1 MSLIEQ
7 QAIDKIEVI
16 GVEFPMVQVRRA
28 DIILKDGVEIARSYH
43 RHVLAPGDDVS
54 GEDPKVQ
61 AVCAAVWTPEVL
73 AAYAAHLEAQK
84 PVVEPEPEVVEP
96 EPEPE
101 VVEPEPE
108 APAEEPTEPQE
119 NP

>member
-7 QAIDKIEVI
+7 QAIDKIEVV

-54 GEDPKVQ
+54 HEDPKVQ
-61 AVCAAVWTPEVL
+61 AVCAAVWTADIV
-73 AAYAAHLEAQK
+73 AAYEAHLQSQSAALLPSEQ
-84 PVVEPEPEVVEP
+84 PQSDDSL
-96 EPEPE
+96 
-101 VVEPEPE
+101 
-108 APAEEPTEPQE
+108 PAEPSQDDEPVA
-119 NP
+119 